1 MPIKN
6 LIAMKQFYRC
16 LIWVIP
22 FVMFIKTGDAQ
33 GLFPPYHANFDT
45 TNNGWYSDATIW
57 QHGTPNASII
67 NSAWSGTG
75 VWATELNGNYPNSA
89 NTYLYTP
96 AFNFSTAQFPDTFKI
111 SFYHWMA
118 VADQNDYGMV
128 QYSLDGGITWLFLG
142 FYGDP
147 FGVNWHNAQS
157 GGVHFFNH
165 QNSGWMF
172 SSYKLNP
179 PTFIGQS
186 DVRFRFRFNSNG
198 ANTSNGWAI
207 DDFKV
212 EVPQVSHVVPI
223 GFKVPLN
230 DTLAGTVLN
239 VEVVLTNHGYIPK
252 IQIPLMLSVNGMPKA
267 SVTSPDTLMPQDTI
281 SYTFQTP
288 IAVPSG
294 VWQLK
299 AEVTA
304 FSGPFFSASYYKS
317 FNGLPSA
324 TGSLYGNIYHA
335 AGAAGSSEIF
345 LIQHD
350 TVTGSLT
357 AIQNTNS
364 TGTGSTQY
372 QFGNISPGNYLVKAA
387 LLPTNP
393 LYLNYLPT
401 YYPSTLFW
409 NQATTVQV
417 AAGSGI
423 QAPIQ
428 MIGGTNPGGPGFIG
442 GLISQGANKGP
453 GDPEPGVLVMLLDA
467 GNNDNPVAFQYSDSL
482 GAFGFS
488 NIPYSTYKVYA
499 EIPGKTTFPNI
510 VTIDVNHPNSNSIQ
524 IVVGT
529 HVISGIEQVNAAI
542 PGKVGMP
549 YPNPS
554 AEECYLP
561 VTLTSGM
568 NLTMELSDLTGR
580 TLMHEIRELPAGYS
594 LLRIP
599 VNEILNG
606 VYFVTI
612 RGENG
617 WITTRKLVKQN

>member
-1 MPIKN
+1 
-6 LIAMKQFYRC
+6 MKTFYRC
-16 LIWVIP
+16 IIWVIP
-22 FVMFIKTGDAQ
+22 LVMLIKTGDAQ
-33 GLFPPYHANFDT
+33 ALFPPYHANFDT
-45 TNNGWYSDATIW
+45 TNNGWYSDSTIW
-57 QHGTPNASII
+57 QHGTPNASVI

-75 VWATELNGNYPNSA
+75 AWATELNGNYPNNT

-96 AFNFSTAQFPDTFKI
+96 AFNFSTAQYPDTFKI

-128 QYSLDGGITWLFLG
+128 QYSLDGGLTWLFLG

-147 FGVNWHNAQS
+147 QGVNWYNAQS

-198 ANTSNGWAI
+198 ANTANGWAI

-212 EVPQVSHVVPI
+212 EVPQVSHAVPI

-230 DTLAGTVLN
+230 DTFAGTVLN
-239 VEVVLTNHGYIPK
+239 VEVVLTNNGYIPQ
-252 IQIPLMLSVNGMPKA
+252 IQIPLRLQVNGITITTA
-267 SVTSPDTLMPQDTI
+267 TCPDTLMPQDTI

-288 IAVPSG
+288 ISVPLG
-294 VWQLK
+294 MWQLI

-304 FSGPFFSASYYKS
+304 FSGPFYSATYYKS

-324 TGSLYGNIYHA
+324 TGSLYGNITNA
-335 AGAAGSSEIF
+335 SGAAGPSEVF

-357 AIQNTNS
+357 AIQNAYS

-393 LYLNYLPT
+393 LYLNHLPT
-401 YYPSTLFW
+401 YHPSGLFW

-417 AAGSGI
+417 TAGSGSL
-423 QAPIQ
+423 APIQ
-428 MIGGTNPGGPGFIG
+428 IIGGTNPGGPGFIG

-467 GNNDNPVAFQYSDSL
+467 GNGDNPIGFQYSDSL

-488 NIPYSTYKVYA
+488 NIPYGTYKVYA
-499 EIPGKTTFPNI
+499 EIPGKTTYPYI
-510 VTIDVNHPNSNSIQ
+510 VTIDATHPNSDGIK
-524 IVVGT
+524 IVVGSQ
-529 HVISGIEQVNAAI
+529 VISGIEQEEAAI
-542 PGKVGMP
+542 PGKVGLP

-554 AEECYLP
+554 SDACYLP

-568 NLTMELSDLTGR
+568 NLIMELSDLTGR
-580 TLMHEIRELPAGYS
+580 TLMQETRNLPAGYN
-594 LLRIP
+594 LLQIP

-617 WITTRKLVKQN
+617 WNTTRKLVKQN